1 MFARKTGQLIDQIRC
16 QLVCWRQSVAEAG
29 LPLVGE
35 PPCDCSLLFMR
46 CRILIWLRVVAML
59 CRAGENM
66 CRREYVS

>member
-1 MFARKTGQLIDQIRC
+1 
-16 QLVCWRQSVAEAG
+16 
-29 LPLVGE
+29 LPPAGE
-35 PPCDCSLLFMR
+35 PPWDCSLLFMR